1 MQRPAEKPPA
11 GKLPRAFSRDRVRAI
26 LLFIFAA
33 VTVIVCLGL
42 AAPFVPAITW
52 ALALAVVAHPLHA
65 WIQKRLPRKPVLA
78 SGIAT
83 AIVTIGLLAPVVL
96 IVRQLTRQTTSGLG
110 QLQQTLES
118 GTIKQQLEQDNRT
131 AAAYHWIEA
140 NFDLKKEVESLS
152 TGFRQNVGGWIKGTA
167 WTAMQ
172 LLITIFLL
180 FFLFRDHVEALRA
193 LRSYL
198 PLSRRESDAFLE
210 RVRSMIHATIFG
222 SLTVAGIQGVL
233 GGLMFWILGVP
244 GALLW
249 GAVMGLCAIIPVV
262 GTFIVWLPAAAFLAA
277 QGSWGKAL
285 ILTLW
290 GLLVVS
296 MIDNLLYPMLVGK
309 EIQMHTALVF
319 MSIAGGL
326 ALFGVSGLVL
336 GPVALVTAIGLVDV
350 LSRRTAD
357 SQKV

>member
-1 MQRPAEKPPA
+1 M
-11 GKLPRAFSRDRVRAI
+11 
-26 LLFIFAA
+26 LFTFTA
-33 VTVIVCLGL
+33 VAVVICLGL

-52 ALALAVVAHPLHA
+52 ALALAVVAHPIHA
-65 WIQKRLPRKPVLA
+65 WIQKRLPGKPVLVSA
-78 SGIAT
+78 LAT
-83 AIVTIGLLAPVVL
+83 AVVTIGLLAPVVL
-96 IVRQLTRQTTSGLG
+96 IVQQLIQQTTSGLG

-118 GTIKQQLEQDNRT
+118 GSIKQQLESDNRT

-140 NFDLKKEVESLS
+140 NFDLEKEVESLS
-152 TGFRQNVGGWIKGTA
+152 NGFRQNVAGWIKGTA

-180 FFLFRDHVEALRA
+180 FFLFRDRVEALQA

-198 PLSRRESDAFLE
+198 PLSRRESDALLE
-210 RVRSMIHATIFG
+210 RIRSMIHATIFG

-233 GGLMFWILGVP
+233 GGLMFWILGLP

-249 GAVMGLCAIIPVV
+249 GAVMGLCAIIPAV
-262 GTFIVWLPAAAFLAA
+262 GTFVVWVPAAAFLAA
-277 QGSWGKAL
+277 QGRWGKAL
-285 ILTLW
+285 ILALW
-290 GLLVVS
+290 GALVVS
-296 MIDNLLYPMLVGK
+296 MIDNLLYPMLVGH
-309 EIQMHTALVF
+309 EIRMHTALVF

-350 LSRRTAD
+350 LSRRAAA
-357 SQKV
+357 SHKV